1 MRVVYYKRR
10 RLSIEDETALGG
22 VEYVPLEELLAQTD
36 FVSIHVPYGPETE
49 KMIGNKELARMK
61 PGAYLIN
68 TSRGGVVDEEA
79 LYNAHKNKRIAGA
92 ALDVYRYEP
101 VPPDC
106 PLLDL
111 DNVVWTPHMSGGE
124 PGFMLREVEDVL
136 ANIARVLRGEA
147 PLGLVIP

>member
-10 RLSIEDETALGG
+10 RLSIEDEIALGG
-22 VEYVPLEELLAQTD
+22 VKYLPLDELLAQAD

-49 KMIGNKELARMK
+49 KMIGSRELVKMK
-61 PGAYLIN
+61 RRAYLIN

-79 LYNAHKNKRIAGA
+79 LYDALQKKRIAGA

-111 DNVVWTPHMSGGE
+111 DNIVWTPHMSGGE

-147 PLGLVIP
+147 PLGLVSP